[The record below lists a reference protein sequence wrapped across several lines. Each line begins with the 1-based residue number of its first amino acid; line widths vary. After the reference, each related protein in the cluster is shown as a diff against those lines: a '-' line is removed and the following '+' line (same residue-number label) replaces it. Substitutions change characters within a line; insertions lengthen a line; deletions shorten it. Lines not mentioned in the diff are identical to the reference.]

1 MDASPAILVV
11 DDEEDIRQLL
21 ALALRRAGFRAQT
34 AAGPLEALSML
45 EQAPYALVITD
56 LRMPGMDGL
65 ELLRRVAE
73 RYPATKGI
81 VLTGYGSIQ
90 GAVEA
95 TKLGADN
102 YITKPVIMDD
112 LLRLVRTTLQRGQ
125 PLRPTP
131 PQALEVSTLAALT
144 RLLAQQSLEM
154 EQLAEG
160 SVDVVASMLRGH
172 ASLAV
177 SEAGTGREIARAT
190 RRGPTGAAEP
200 LAPPG
205 SDARTSGGHLLTA
218 ALVPGSRG
226 RHTGC
231 LRVWRPAEAPP
242 FTREEASLLQLAADQ
257 IAIALDNLLTGHSL
271 DITLREL
278 REASLQTVQALV
290 RAVEMRDRYTAGH
303 AARVSRYAVALAR
316 SLRLDA
322 SEVENLRIA
331 ALLHD
336 VGKVGISD
344 LLLNKP
350 GPLTPAERALIEQH
364 PQMGCQII
372 MGIESL
378 GATLPLVLHHQE
390 RYDGLG
396 YPDRLAAEQIPYGA
410 RILAVADSFEAMT
423 ADRAYRRARSAE
435 EALAILSAGASQ
447 EWDPLLVARWRQ
459 IASRTLMAKEQ
470 DDPLPQTS

>member
-45 EQAPYALVITD
+45 EQAAYALVITD

-65 ELLRRVAE
+65 ELLRRVAD

-112 LLRLVRTTLQRGQ
+112 LLRVVRTTLQRGQ
-125 PLRPTP
+125 SLRSTP
-131 PQALEVSTLAALT
+131 AQALEVSTLAALT
-144 RLLAQQSLEM
+144 RLLAQPSLEM
-154 EQLAEG
+154 EQLAGG
-160 SVDVVASMLRGH
+160 SVDVVASMLGGH
-172 ASLAV
+172 ASLV
-177 SEAGTGREIARAT
+177 VNEAGTGREIARAT
-190 RRGPTGAAEP
+190 RGGPPGAAE
-200 LAPPG
+200 LLTVSG
-205 SDARTSGGHLLTA
+205 SGPRTSGGHVLRA
-218 ALVPGSRG
+218 ALVPGGRG
-226 RHTGC
+226 RHSGC
-231 LRVWRPAEAPP
+231 LEVWRPAEAPP
-242 FTREEASLLQLAADQ
+242 FSREEASLLQLAADQ

-271 DITLREL
+271 DVTLREL
-278 REASLQTVQALV
+278 REASLQTVRALV

-316 SLRLDA
+316 SLRFDA

-350 GPLTPAERALIEQH
+350 GPLTSAERAIIEQH

-372 MGIESL
+372 MGVESL
-378 GATLPLVLHHQE
+378 GAALPLVLHHHE

-396 YPDRLAAEQIPYGA
+396 YPDRLAGEQVPHGA

-423 ADRAYRRARSAE
+423 ADRAYRRARSVE
-435 EALAILSAGASQ
+435 EALAILSEGASQ

-459 IASRTLMAKEQ
+459 IAGRTLVAKEP
-470 DDPLPQTS
+470 DDTPPQAS